1 MCATLVMLF
10 FATLVCGGGG
20 GGGGVC
26 VCAQIKLLHPSVQT
40 GVEYWSWSNSEGVL
54 KQGSPWC
61 QWLAVLDRHLRRHVV
76 QAYSNTACLLSS
88 LHCGVV
94 VAVACLL
101 SSLHCG
107 VVVAVA
113 VVVAATHH
121 GSAIDAYEHLA
132 LRVPEDACSARQF
145 FERAVVF
152 AYILKHAPVR
162 CGRLATPKQ
171 SVRTDFGGIPN
182 MVRAKVQAYEHP
194 VRRAVR

>member
-1 MCATLVMLF
+1 M
-10 FATLVCGGGG
+10 
-20 GGGGVC
+20 
-26 VCAQIKLLHPSVQT
+26 
-40 GVEYWSWSNSEGVL
+40 
-54 KQGSPWC
+54 
-61 QWLAVLDRHLRRHVV
+61 
-76 QAYSNTACLLSS
+76 
-88 LHCGVV
+88 
-94 VAVACLL
+94 
-101 SSLHCG
+101 
-107 VVVAVA
+107 A